1 MRRLALTGGIG
12 TGKSRV
18 AARLRLHGVPVVDA
32 DVLAREAVA
41 PGTPEL
47 AAVVARFGTSVLR
60 PDGTL
65 DRAAL
70 AGLVF
75 GDPGARRDL
84 EAVVHPVVRR
94 RIEAFFEALPPDTP
108 CGVAEIP
115 LLYETGRAHDFDAVI
130 VVACAP
136 ETQQARVMARDG
148 ASAEEVARRMA
159 AQWPMAAKRERADY
173 VIETDGT
180 LDETDAQ
187 VDRLVK
193 QWGLTAPKS

>member
-1 MRRLALTGGIG
+1 M
-12 TGKSRV
+12 
-18 AARLRLHGVPVVDA
+18 
-32 DVLAREAVA
+32 
-41 PGTPEL
+41 
-47 AAVVARFGTSVLR
+47 
-60 PDGTL
+60 
-65 DRAAL
+65 
-70 AGLVF
+70 
-75 GDPGARRDL
+75 
-84 EAVVHPVVRR
+84 RR

-108 CGVAEIP
+108 CAVAEIP
-115 LLYETGRAHDFDAVI
+115 LLYETGRARDFDAVV

-187 VDRLVK
+187 VDRLVT
-193 QWGLTAPKS
+193 QWGLTAPKL